1 VRLRAAGR
9 RAIGVSFVVPIRNGA
24 PFLRETFQSIFA
36 QADGRPMEVIAVDD
50 RSTDGSS
57 EILRQLTALWPI
69 RIVAGEGRG
78 AAAALNAGI
87 RAAQHPIVCQ
97 VDQDVV
103 VRAGWM
109 ALLLEALADPDVA
122 AAQGYYVTDRSAN
135 LFARV
140 TGFDLEQRYAAIP
153 GRDTDHVCT
162 GNSAYR
168 LTALREAGLFDE
180 RLGYGYDNDLS
191 YRLRDAGYRLVL
203 CRAAKSVHSWREGFV
218 GYCRQQYGF
227 GYGRIDVVM
236 KRPRRVVGDSV
247 SPASMMA
254 HPVVTAAAAAA
265 TGVAAIMTLA
275 GANGWP
281 VANAALLMLLALATE
296 RFLAGVRAAVRFRDW
311 APLLF
316 PVIHLAR
323 DLVWVAA
330 IAAWCAR
337 RLARRAP
344 APADS
349 MKPRPR
355 AAAIATSAERPPKRE
370 RSFRSEPFQRT
381 WCLIPAHNEERNLPA
396 VIDDVRTSCPGLD
409 ILVVDDGSTDATSAV
424 AQRRGVRWIRLPER
438 MGIGSAMR
446 AGLRYA
452 ARFGCDAV
460 VRIDGDG
467 QHCGVDIPRVLAP
480 VVNGRADVVLGSR
493 YAASR
498 PTRRGLVG
506 LLQQSLGACLSLLTG
521 KRVTDPTS
529 GFCALGPR
537 AVRLLAEH
545 HPTGYAEAELRLFM
559 SRNALNVIET
569 PVGGRSRLSG
579 RTSLTPRRLAAAAA
593 RVLLAMVIV
602 PLRCAVKGAGD
613 D

>member
-1 VRLRAAGR
+1 VRLRSADK
-9 RAIGVSFVVPIRNGA
+9 RAPGVSFVVPVRNGA
-24 PFLRETFQSIFA
+24 AFIRETFHSIFA

-57 EILRQLTALWPI
+57 ELLHQMTALWPI
-69 RIVAGEGRG
+69 RIVAGEGQG
-78 AAAALNAGI
+78 AAAAINTGI

-103 VRAGWM
+103 VRPGWT
-109 ALLLEALADPDVA
+109 ALLVEALSDPDVA

-135 LFARV
+135 VYARV
-140 TGFDLEQRYAAIP
+140 MGFDLEQRYAAIS

-168 LTALREAGLFDE
+168 VAALREIGLFDE
-180 RLGYGYDNDLS
+180 GLGYGYDNDVS
-191 YRLRDAGYRLVL
+191 YRLRGAGHRLIL
-203 CRAAKSVHSWREGFV
+203 CRAAKSVHRWREGFA

-236 KRPRRVVGDSV
+236 KRPRRFTGDSV

-254 HPVVTAAAAAA
+254 HPLAAA
-265 TGVAAIMTLA
+265 TAVAGLFVALFTMAA
-275 GANGWP
+275 GANAKP
-281 VANAALLMLLALATE
+281 VADAALLILLALAAE
-296 RFLAGVRAAVRFRDW
+296 RLVAGVRAAVRFRDA

-316 PVIHLAR
+316 PVIHLVR

-330 IAAWCAR
+330 LTVWCAR
-337 RLARRAP
+337 RLTGRALL
-344 APADS
+344 PADS
-349 MKPRPR
+349 MKPRAASAVAPASER
-355 AAAIATSAERPPKRE
+355 AVKRGRSQRSAA
-370 RSFRSEPFQRT
+370 FQGT

-424 AQRRGVRWIRLPER
+424 ARRHGVRWLRLPER

-452 ARFGCDAV
+452 ARFGCDTV

-467 QHCGVDIPRVLAP
+467 QHRAADIPRVLDP
-480 VVNGRADVVLGSR
+480 IVNGHADVVLGSR
-493 YAASR
+493 YAAPES
-498 PTRRGLVG
+498 PRRGTVG
-506 LLQQSLGACLSLLTG
+506 LLQRSLGACLSILTG

-545 HPTGYAEAELRLFM
+545 HPTGYGEAELRLFM

-569 PVGGRSRLSG
+569 PVEGRSRISG
-579 RTSLTPRRLAAAAA
+579 RTSLTPRRLTAAAA
-593 RVLLAMVIV
+593 RVLLAMIIV
-602 PLRCAVKGAGD
+602 PFRRAEGSGR
-613 D
+613 

>member
-1 VRLRAAGR
+1 VKLRPAEK
-9 RAIGVSFVVPIRNGA
+9 RASGVSFVVPVRNGA
-24 PFLRETFQSIFA
+24 PFLRETFQAIFA

-57 EILRQLTALWPI
+57 QILRQLTAISPI
-69 RIVAGEGRG
+69 RIVPGEGRG
-78 AAAALNAGI
+78 AAAAINAGI
-87 RAAQHPIVCQ
+87 RTARHPIVCQ
-97 VDQDVV
+97 VDQDVAV
-103 VRAGWM
+103 GPGWM
-109 ALLLEALADPDVA
+109 ALLLEALGDPDVA

-135 LFARV
+135 IYARV
-140 TGFDLEQRYAAIP
+140 TGFDLEQRYAAIA

-168 LTALREAGLFDE
+168 VAALREAGLFDE
-180 RLGYGYDNDLS
+180 HLGYGYDNDIS

-203 CRAAKSVHSWREGFV
+203 CRAAKSVHRWREGFV
-218 GYCRQQYGF
+218 GYCTQQYGF
-227 GYGRIDVVM
+227 GYGRIDVVA
-236 KRPRRVVGDSV
+236 KRPRRVIGDSV

-254 HPVVTAAAAAA
+254 HPTAAGAAAGA
-265 TGVAAIMTLA
+265 LMVGVLMMLA
-275 GANGWP
+275 GANGRP
-281 VANAALLMLLALATE
+281 IAGSALLILLALATE
-296 RFLAGVRAAVRFRDW
+296 RFVAGVRAALRFRAW
-311 APLLF
+311 TPLLF
-316 PVIHLAR
+316 PIVHLVR

-330 IAAWCAR
+330 ISVWSAR
-337 RLARRAP
+337 RVRGRTTTP
-344 APADS
+344 IDS
-349 MKPRPR
+349 MKPRSR
-355 AAAIATSAERPPKRE
+355 AATSGSGE
-370 RSFRSEPFQRT
+370 RSLKHEPALRSGQFRRT
-381 WCLIPAHNEERNLPA
+381 WCLIPAHNEARNLPA
-396 VIDDVRTSCPGLD
+396 VIDDVRTACPGLD

-424 AQRRGVRWIRLPER
+424 AQRQGVRWIRLPER

-452 ARFGCDAV
+452 TRFGCDAV

-467 QHCGVDIPRVLAP
+467 QHRGGDIPRVLDP
-480 VVNGRADVVLGSR
+480 ILNGHADVVLGSR
-493 YAASR
+493 YVASAS
-498 PTRRGLVG
+498 TGRGLVG
-506 LLQQSLGACLSLLTG
+506 LLQRSLGACLSILTG
-521 KRVTDPTS
+521 RRVTDPTS

-569 PVGGRSRLSG
+569 PVGARSRLSG

-602 PLRCAVKGAGD
+602 PLRCAVRGAGD